1 MQRLR
6 RRNGVHGAPCR
17 RGEDGDGTAR
27 RAIRE
32 RVRSKRA
39 REGANLGSE
48 RARSRAARI
57 PEGVREDPC
66 EAIRR
71 MRPRNHRICDL
82 GRRACGDCDYR
93 DHCFQAKAARALGCD
108 IQWDKR
114 LIADERGQSTV
125 EYAIVFSALLC
136 VLAGIGALMGVLDG
150 GVFVH
155 HAVTSASHCVQSSL
169 TGLTDTLCF

>member
-1 MQRLR
+1 MEEKGAQHGSGFSERDAFKDARQSAR
-6 RRNGVHGAPCR
+6 RR
-17 RGEDGDGTAR
+17 
-27 RAIRE
+27 
-32 RVRSKRA
+32 RA
-39 REGANLGSE
+39 RTVRVAEGSHAD
-48 RARSRAARI
+48 
-57 PEGVREDPC
+57 VC

-71 MRPRNHRICDL
+71 TRPRNHRICDL
-82 GRRACGDCDYR
+82 GRSACGDCDYR
-93 DHCFQAKAARALGCD
+93 DHCLQAKAARALGCD